1 MKPPGGATAL
11 MRPDENDDDALF
23 ARSGRGD
30 AEAFTRLVERHQSR
44 LMAAALRMTELRA
57 LAEDVVQETFSRAW
71 RDAPHF
77 RPYANGR
84 PGAAA
89 WLSRVLTNLAI
100 DHLRR
105 PRTAALEA
113 APEPYDPAAPPDDDL
128 IAREAAAR
136 VRAAVSVLPQRQRIA
151 IGLTYDVGL
160 SNAEGATAMETSV
173 GAYELLLVRA
183 RRALRAALAD
193 DDASG
198 HLR

>member
-1 MKPPGGATAL
+1 MT
-11 MRPDENDDDALF
+11 PDEDDDDALF

-30 AEAFTRLVERHQSR
+30 AKAFTCLVARHQTR
-44 LMAAALRMTELRA
+44 LMAAALRMTRVRA

-71 RDAPHF
+71 RDAARF

-100 DHLRR
+100 DQLRR
-105 PRTAALEA
+105 RRTVALEA
-113 APEPYDPAAPPDDDL
+113 APEPYDPAAAADDDL

-136 VRAAVSVLPQRQRIA
+136 VRAAVAVLPERQRIA

-160 SNAEGATAMETSV
+160 SNAEGAMAMETSV

-193 DDASG
+193 GDASG
-198 HLR
+198 HLP